1 MGLLQQILITIVAI
15 ALAALFYVIRHY
27 FQITKRQR
35 TELENINKELAK
47 ARDEAL
53 EATRA
58 KSVFL
63 ANMSHELR
71 TPMNAIIG
79 YSEMLIEEAEE
90 AEQERF
96 ISDLKKIHTAGRHL
110 LQLINDILDLSKIE
124 ANKLELYLE
133 TFDVGVMI
141 QDVSTTI
148 QPLAEKN
155 GNNLVIKSAPNLGLM
170 RADLTR
176 VRQILFNLL
185 SNACK
190 FTDHG
195 TVSLETIREK
205 RDGRDWFT
213 ISVRDSGIGMT
224 TEQIGKL
231 FQPFSQGDS
240 STTRKYGG
248 TGLGLAITRR
258 FCEMMGGD
266 ITVQSEIGN
275 GSNFILELPAEVVE
289 QKTEEPSTVR
299 ECTGQISG
307 EACTIL
313 SIDDDP
319 TIHDLL
325 ARFLNKEGFK
335 VEVALSGEEGIR
347 LAKGLH
353 PQVILL
359 DVLMPNMD
367 GWATLSALKS
377 DTDLTNI
384 PVIMMT
390 IVDDKNLGFTLGASD
405 YICKPVDWNHL
416 LAIVKKYCGKQVPGS
431 ALVVEDDAATREM
444 LSRVLVKDGWHVE
457 EAENGQVALK
467 SVSQHCP
474 DVILLDL
481 IMPDVDGFEFL
492 TKLRGREQWRS
503 IPVIVVTGKDLT
515 EQDRLRLNNNVIK
528 IIKKGSFN
536 RQGLLNEL
544 KEQIK
549 TCLDRKN

>member
-1 MGLLQQILITIVAI
+1 MGVLQQILITIVAI
-15 ALAALFYVIRHY
+15 ALAALFYVIRRY
-27 FQITKRQR
+27 IKITRQQR
-35 TELENINKELAK
+35 TTLENINKELAG

-53 EATRA
+53 DATRA

-79 YSEMLIEEAEE
+79 YSEMLIEDAEE
-90 AEQERF
+90 DGQERY
-96 ISDLKKIHTAGRHL
+96 IADLKKIHTAGKHL

-133 TFDVGVMI
+133 TFDVGTMI

-155 GNNLVIKSAPNLGLM
+155 GNNIVINSAAELGLM

-195 TVSLETIREK
+195 TVSLTTTREK
-205 RDGRDWFT
+205 RNGEDWFT
-213 ISVRDSGIGMT
+213 ISVKDSGIGMT
-224 TEQIGKL
+224 EEQIGKL
-231 FQPFSQGDS
+231 FQPFSQADS

-258 FCEMMGGD
+258 FCEMMGGN
-266 ITVQSEIGN
+266 ISVQSQIGN
-275 GSNFILELPAEVVE
+275 GSTFIVQLPAEVIE
-289 QKTEEPSTVR
+289 QQAGKTDSVIKSIEPK
-299 ECTGQISG
+299 SG
-307 EACTIL
+307 EACTVL

-325 ARFLNKEGFK
+325 TRFLNKEGFK

-347 LAKGLH
+347 LAKKLH

-367 GWATLSALKS
+367 GWAVLSALKS
-377 DTDLTNI
+377 DGDIATI

-416 LAIVKKYCGKQVPGS
+416 LTMVKKYRGIQVPSS
-431 ALVVEDDAATREM
+431 ALVVEDDADSREM
-444 LSRVLVKDGWHVE
+444 LSRVLVKDGWSVD
-457 EAENGQVALK
+457 EAENGRVALK
-467 SVSQHCP
+467 SISQHRP
-474 DVILLDL
+474 DIILLDL
-481 IMPDVDGFEFL
+481 MMPDIDGFEFL
-492 TKLRGREQWRS
+492 AKLREREQWRS

-515 EQDRLRLNNNVIK
+515 EEDHMKLNSNVARIV
-528 IIKKGSFN
+528 KKGSFN
-536 RQGLLNEL
+536 RQSLLNEV

-549 TCLDRKN
+549 ICLDRKN